1 LEITSEAALTRSAFI
16 IHFSLV
22 THHPSLITFVKAPTK
37 GSTPKKSGTRLGF
50 QEIGIR
56 ETSRLSP
63 ETGRSQREFDFSF
76 LTSELCSLTMI
87 TERDITV
94 WIISALLAIG
104 IGWSR
109 YAKWRTRDKIVR
121 ELAAMDPDRRE
132 KMLNRMNPRL
142 AMEMREQL
150 MKRFRM

>member
-1 LEITSEAALTRSAFI
+1 
-16 IHFSLV
+16 
-22 THHPSLITFVKAPTK
+22 
-37 GSTPKKSGTRLGF
+37 
-50 QEIGIR
+50 
-56 ETSRLSP
+56 
-63 ETGRSQREFDFSF
+63 
-76 LTSELCSLTMI
+76 MI

-94 WIISALLAIG
+94 WIISVLLALG